1 MIMASDSIKNP
12 RKGFVFGAVA
22 VDNNERLMPI
32 AVGNLHTHTHRLCG
46 SKGRVNISCPYLQS
60 QWQLSMTQLNP
71 IRMFIVL
78 PRSSKRNLLRN
89 SIRSTQFRPLH
100 LIKIYLPNVHSFL
113 ALHVVRFPFVNVA
126 FIEPPF
132 PVAYQML
139 SENLSPSSTLLVAAP
154 DDVWRK
160 GNDIV
165 KFDGAVIM

>member
-32 AVGNLHTHTHRLCG
+32 AVGNLHTRTHRLCG

-89 SIRSTQFRPLH
+89 SIEWTQFRPLH
-100 LIKIYLPNVHSFL
+100 LIKIYLPAIHSSL
-113 ALHVVRFPFVNVA
+113 ALHATRFPFVNVA
-126 FIEPPF
+126 FIEPPPF
-132 PVAYQML
+132 PVAYLML
-139 SENLSPSSTLLVAAP
+139 SENLSPPSILLVA

>member
-12 RKGFVFGAVA
+12 KKDFVFGAVA

-46 SKGRVNISCPYLQS
+46 SKGRVNISCSYLQS

-78 PRSSKRNLLRN
+78 PRSSKRNLLRS
-89 SIRSTQFRPLH
+89 SIEWTQFRPLH

-126 FIEPPF
+126 FIELPF
-132 PVAYQML
+132 SWCFRKISL
-139 SENLSPSSTLLVAAP
+139 RHRFFLLL
-154 DDVWRK
+154 RLMM
-160 GNDIV
+160 
-165 KFDGAVIM
+165 FGAKEMTS